1 MQKQKAPI
9 PIPAP
14 VCGIIGRLNRASY
27 EAWAVG
33 GCVRDSLLGRTP
45 HDWDLCTSALPEQ
58 VAQVFRGERLL
69 PTGLAHG
76 TQTLLEEGSPYEITT
91 YRVELG
97 YSDGRHPDA
106 VAFTPSLTEDLAR
119 RDFTVNAMAC
129 HPTLGLADPFGG
141 QADLQ
146 AGVLRAVGDPE
157 QRFSED
163 ALRILR
169 ALRFAAVYGL
179 TVEEH
184 TARAA
189 RTLAPRLALVSRER
203 VTQELWKLLAA
214 PDGVAAARV
223 LRQFPEVV
231 REILPELA
239 PCMGFDQH
247 SAWHQYDVWEHQL
260 HALEAVQAN
269 TPEELPLLRLAVLIH
284 DIGKPETF
292 QLGPDGQGHFYGH
305 GKAGA
310 ALAQEMLTRRLR
322 LPIQT
327 RQRVALLVERHDV
340 PLPPTPKAVRR
351 ALAEL
356 GPQAAGQLA
365 AVHLADLQA
374 HDLTGCNGER
384 LRGFLAETRE
394 FAALLE
400 EETRRGACVS
410 LKDLAVNGAD
420 LINLGYAPGPAL
432 GAALNGLL
440 ARVVD
445 GSLENRRE
453 ALLAEAEKMKSAGA
467 MQ

>member
-1 MQKQKAPI
+1 M
-9 PIPAP
+9 
-14 VCGIIGRLNRASY
+14 
-27 EAWAVG
+27 
-33 GCVRDSLLGRTP
+33 
-45 HDWDLCTSALPEQ
+45 
-58 VAQVFRGERLL
+58 
-69 PTGLAHG
+69 
-76 TQTLLEEGSPYEITT
+76 
-91 YRVELG
+91 
-97 YSDGRHPDA
+97 
-106 VAFTPSLTEDLAR
+106 
-119 RDFTVNAMAC
+119 
-129 HPTLGLADPFGG
+129 
-141 QADLQ
+141 
-146 AGVLRAVGDPE
+146 
-157 QRFSED
+157 
-163 ALRILR
+163 
-169 ALRFAAVYGL
+169 
-179 TVEEH
+179 
-184 TARAA
+184 
-189 RTLAPRLALVSRER
+189 
-203 VTQELWKLLAA
+203 TQELWKLLAA

-269 TPEELPLLRLAVLIH
+269 TPEELPLLRLAALIH

-310 ALAQEMLTRRLR
+310 ALAQAMLTQRLR

-327 RQRVALLVERHDV
+327 RQRVVLLVERHDV

-420 LINLGYAPGPAL
+420 LIKLGYAPGPAL

-445 GSLENRRE
+445 GSLENQRE